1 MAERAKTGGRWDAK
15 PGSDCVPIPK
25 YKFEDFHMEK
35 VTSPEQ
41 VIDFWFA
48 EIARPLWFRSTP
60 FDQSISEKFMGS
72 YQAAMAGR
80 LMDWQATA
88 QGVLGLVIIL
98 DQFPLNMFRGQAE
111 SFASE
116 AMARTVTRLA
126 IDRQFDQ
133 QLTDEQ
139 KAFLYMPLMHSE
151 DLLDQKQSVILY
163 ETTGLKDNSRFAK
176 HHQAIIQKFGR
187 FPHRNTILGRK
198 SSEAELQY
206 LQSEEAFLG

>member
-1 MAERAKTGGRWDAK
+1 
-15 PGSDCVPIPK
+15 
-25 YKFEDFHMEK
+25 MEK
-35 VTSPEQ
+35 VTSLEQ
-41 VIDFWFA
+41 VIGFWFA
-48 EIARPLWFRSTP
+48 ETVRPLWFRSTP
-60 FDQSISEKFMGS
+60 AFDQSISEEFMDS

-88 QGVLGLVIIL
+88 QGALALVIIL
-98 DQFPLNMFRGQAE
+98 DQFPLNIFRGQAE

-151 DLLDQKQSVILY
+151 DLLDQEQSVILY
-163 ETTGLKDNSRFAK
+163 ETAGLKDNLRFAK
-176 HHQAIIQKFGR
+176 HHQEIIQKFGR

-198 SSEAELQY
+198 SSEVELQY
-206 LQSEEAFLG
+206 LQSKEAFLG